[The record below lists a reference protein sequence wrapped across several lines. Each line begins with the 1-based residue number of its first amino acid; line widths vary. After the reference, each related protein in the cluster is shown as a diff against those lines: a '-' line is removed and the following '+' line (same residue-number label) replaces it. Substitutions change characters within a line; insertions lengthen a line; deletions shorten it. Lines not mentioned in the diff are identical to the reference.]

1 LLKAWLNPKWRIWIF
16 LVLANAA
23 WMAATWFWV
32 ERENWLWITPIALSI
47 NFLLLTYD
55 QVLHFRAL
63 NGQPL
68 VGNDPWGLLK
78 IVHDLSEDL
87 KIPVPQTYLL
97 PNASAQVF
105 SYAKTRKRTR
115 LFVSEG
121 ALSLLNPRQ
130 LRAVLTFQMLSIRGQ
145 FNLLNYWM
153 AAILDM
159 FFRIGRAI
167 EKAFAFVFGWAPPL
181 AAWFIAPWMWF
192 LRAALLSS
200 RDFQRLDLETARH
213 LDNPEDLA
221 QALWK
226 MEAYAQTK
234 PWPEPWIFAHM
245 CVVSPLSLRR
255 SNGFTRVQ
263 PPLKGR
269 IKTLVGRYP
278 L

>member
-1 LLKAWLNPKWRIWIF
+1 MLKAWLSPKLRIWIF
-16 LVLANAA
+16 LLTANAA
-23 WMAATWFWV
+23 WMAATWIWV

-63 NGQPL
+63 KGQPL
-68 VGNDPWGLLK
+68 AGNDPWGLLK
-78 IVHDLSEDL
+78 IVHDLSEEL
-87 KIPVPQTYLL
+87 KVAKPQTFLL
-97 PNASAQVF
+97 NNQSAQIF
-105 SYAKTRKRTR
+105 CYAKRRKATR

-121 ALSLLNPRQ
+121 ALSLLNQRQ
-130 LRAVLTFQMLSIRGQ
+130 LRAVLTFQMLSIRGN
-145 FNLLNYWM
+145 FNLLNYWI

-159 FFRIGRAI
+159 FFRAGRTI
-167 EKAFAFVFGWAPPL
+167 EKGFAFVFGWAPPL
-181 AAWFIAPWMWF
+181 AAWFLAPWMWF
-192 LRAALLSS
+192 LRATLISS
-200 RDFQRLDLETARH
+200 HDFERLDFETARH
-213 LDNPEDLA
+213 IDNPEDLA

-255 SNGFTRVQ
+255 SSGFMRVQ
-263 PPLKGR
+263 PPLQRR
-269 IKTLVGRYP
+269 IKTLIGRYP